1 MHCRSLLALGLL
13 VLVAGCATMTPEE
26 RRAMDEQECR
36 DFGFKPETDAFAG
49 CLQRIELDRRA
60 ARRAQM
66 AAMDRWNEPLVIY
79 RPIIVRER

>member
-1 MHCRSLLALGLL
+1 MCYRSLLALGFF
-13 VLVAGCATMTPEE
+13 VFVTGCATMTPEE

-36 DFGFKPETDAFAG
+36 DFGFKPGTDAFAG

-66 AAMDRWNEPLVIY
+66 AEMDHWGQPMVIY
-79 RPIIVRER
+79 RPIIVKDR